1 MYIKDEIVISSYW
14 INTTH
19 QRKVILMNN
28 ITGDLYR
35 IEGIITSIFFDPWS
49 NVFYLYIN
57 LLETQLRT
65 SLGIIGDLLL
75 NLYKFIWITLL
86 QGALASVGAKAWQP
100 ALPLESSSS
109 SKNWILVSSH
119 SHRCSYGCWALNLV
133 KAWPLAS
140 PILILYYILIT
151 G

>member
-1 MYIKDEIVISSYW
+1 MITNRWIFKSYNLVHNGLLRLNFGSIMYIKDEIVISSYW

-65 SLGIIGDLLL
+65 SLGIIGDLLISIGVL
-75 NLYKFIWITLL
+75 F
-86 QGALASVGAKAWQP
+86 
-100 ALPLESSSS
+100 
-109 SKNWILVSSH
+109 KNWVS
-119 SHRCSYGCWALNLV
+119 N
-133 KAWPLAS
+133 
-140 PILILYYILIT
+140 INI
-151 G
+151 

>member
-1 MYIKDEIVISSYW
+1 MKRVIIISTNRWIFKSYNLVHNGLLRLNFGSIMYIKDEIVISSYW

-65 SLGIIGDLLL
+65 SLGIIGDLLY
-75 NLYKFIWITLL
+75 NHNFY
-86 QGALASVGAKAWQP
+86 
-100 ALPLESSSS
+100 
-109 SKNWILVSSH
+109 
-119 SHRCSYGCWALNLV
+119 
-133 KAWPLAS
+133 
-140 PILILYYILIT
+140 
-151 G
+151 